1 MEAVREELV
10 TFEPFSDLDELTL
23 QDRMAAIDEPSS
35 RQVLAASH
43 HILAAVFTRCFD
55 PISRTSAL
63 PSRRMLGLPVTGAK
77 PRPMPGQL
85 GDKRLHIRLRL
96 A

>member
-1 MEAVREELV
+1 MEAVREKLV

-23 QDRMAAIDEPSS
+23 QE
-35 RQVLAASH
+35 VLVEMMREGS
-43 HILAAVFTRCFD
+43 
-55 PISRTSAL
+55 
-63 PSRRMLGLPVTGAK
+63 
-77 PRPMPGQL
+77 PGRL

>member
-23 QDRMAAIDEPSS
+23 QDRMTAIDEPSS

-43 HILAAVFTRCFD
+43 HILAAVFTQCFD
-55 PISRTSAL
+55 PDLEDIVFAALADVGSACDRCKA
-63 PSRRMLGLPVTGAK
+63 PAHAGPVG
-77 PRPMPGQL
+77 
-85 GDKRLHIRLRL
+85 
-96 A
+96 